1 MFKVRWEIWHD
12 SYCKF
17 TAESHNEEILES
29 ANISQSYERISS
41 GTFLWLTVYI
51 QWICTGCSDIANE
64 EICRLQPIRCSFGY
78 VYPTCKTV

>member
-41 GTFLWLTVYI
+41 GTFLWLTVYPM
-51 QWICTGCSDIANE
+51 DMY
-64 EICRLQPIRCSFGY
+64 RLFRHCQRGNLQTAAHSL
-78 VYPTCKTV
+78 